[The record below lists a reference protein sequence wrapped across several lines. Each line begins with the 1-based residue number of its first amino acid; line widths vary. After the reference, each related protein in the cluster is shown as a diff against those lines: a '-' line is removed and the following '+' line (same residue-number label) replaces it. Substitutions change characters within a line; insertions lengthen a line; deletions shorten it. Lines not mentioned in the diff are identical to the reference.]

1 MKYPC
6 MPLWVGDF
14 LTDIEHLTPCETSAY
29 FRLVLF
35 YWANGGL
42 PKADDGT
49 SDERAI
55 ARIARLDSKAWK
67 RSRPALRALFK
78 VPGTWCHPRIEHE
91 LAKVIEK
98 SRVNS
103 ANAQRSHQRTL
114 PTYTYT
120 HIKKEKNYEN
130 GTRQDSQQAKSSIR
144 AGFLACPEQEEF
156 KRWKDWSFKHNIPLW
171 RELQAREL
179 QGRQFDFETQWPPQ

>member
-1 MKYPC
+1 MKHPW

-14 LTDIEHLTPCETSAY
+14 ITDIEHLTPAETGAY

-42 PKADDGT
+42 PKTEIGT

-55 ARIARLDSKAWK
+55 ARVARLDSRTWK
-67 RSRPALRALFK
+67 RSCPALRALFK
-78 VPGTWCHPRIEHE
+78 GPGTWCHPRIEHE

-103 ANAQRSHQRTL
+103 ANAKRSLSERTA
-114 PTYTYT
+114 T
-120 HIKKEKNYEN
+120 
-130 GTRQDSQQAKSSIR
+130 
-144 AGFLACPEQEEF
+144 
-156 KRWKDWSFKHNIPLW
+156 
-171 RELQAREL
+171 
-179 QGRQFDFETQWPPQ
+179 